1 MNGEERAKNFWKIRN
16 KNMKREERRKTIQ
29 KIKSNG
35 FYMSFGLIV
44 AFVIIFAIILMHKNI
59 AEASTTDSSAIV
71 ETSST
76 DSLVLSLNE
85 TKADYT
91 SQIQYQNLT
100 FTNVNVRENPDINSN
115 ILGEISQ
122 NTLVDVLQ
130 DEGAWIK
137 ILYNENPGYIK
148 SEYLGTITEY
158 KKYNSSIEKVFTNV
172 NVRTSPSEESESITV
187 LNTGTDV
194 RVVKKDENGWSEILY
209 DDQSYYIKSDYI
221 GTEKEYKLYQDNLD
235 KTPYSNYLAEKYG
248 FSKDL
253 QRYTYDLCKEFYPAD
268 PEHYYAFLLGVM
280 QQESDLGR
288 VRSNYNSN
296 GTRDLGIMQVNSCNW
311 KDLKKKGLI
320 SEYHGLTCDELQYDD
335 YINIRA
341 GMDEM
346 NICVGNHGISENA
359 YYSYN
364 TGKHNKK
371 GTNKNSHKVWAYY
384 NEWCERLYQE

>member
-44 AFVIIFAIILMHKNI
+44 AFAIIFAIILMYKNI

-85 TKADYT
+85 TKADYK

-137 ILYNENPGYIK
+137 ILISKKYLEDIEFFIGWLVLDMDYFYYGYI
-148 SEYLGTITEY
+148 
-158 KKYNSSIEKVFTNV
+158 
-172 NVRTSPSEESESITV
+172 
-187 LNTGTDV
+187 
-194 RVVKKDENGWSEILY
+194 
-209 DDQSYYIKSDYI
+209 
-221 GTEKEYKLYQDNLD
+221 
-235 KTPYSNYLAEKYG
+235 
-248 FSKDL
+248 FSK
-253 QRYTYDLCKEFYPAD
+253 
-268 PEHYYAFLLGVM
+268 
-280 QQESDLGR
+280 
-288 VRSNYNSN
+288 
-296 GTRDLGIMQVNSCNW
+296 
-311 KDLKKKGLI
+311 
-320 SEYHGLTCDELQYDD
+320 
-335 YINIRA
+335 
-341 GMDEM
+341 
-346 NICVGNHGISENA
+346 
-359 YYSYN
+359 
-364 TGKHNKK
+364 
-371 GTNKNSHKVWAYY
+371 
-384 NEWCERLYQE
+384 

>member
-44 AFVIIFAIILMHKNI
+44 AFVIIFVIILMHKNI

-85 TKADYT
+85 TKADYK

-137 ILYNENPGYIK
+137 VLYNENPGYIK
-148 SEYLGTITEY
+148 SEYLGTTMEY

-172 NVRTSPSEESESITV
+172 NVRTSPSEESESVIV
-187 LNTGTDV
+187 LDTGTDV
-194 RVVKKDENGWSEILY
+194 RVVKDENGWSEILY
-209 DDQSYYIKSDYI
+209 NDRSYYIKSDYV
-221 GTEKEYKLYQDNLD
+221 GTEKEFKLYQDNLD
-235 KTPYSNYLAEKYG
+235 KTPYSNYLFEKYG

-253 QRYTYDLCKEFYPAD
+253 QRYTYNLCKEFYPAD

-296 GTRDLGIMQVNSCNW
+296 GTRDLGIMQVNSCN
-311 KDLKKKGLI
+311 
-320 SEYHGLTCDELQYDD
+320 
-335 YINIRA
+335 
-341 GMDEM
+341 
-346 NICVGNHGISENA
+346 
-359 YYSYN
+359 
-364 TGKHNKK
+364 
-371 GTNKNSHKVWAYY
+371 
-384 NEWCERLYQE
+384 